1 MCFKF
6 LVKIVDIDPI
16 INNVDNELEI
26 IAKNNNIPI
35 YFTGVKTD
43 ITREIKAIF
52 DAASKNMGYPTS
64 VITFFDIEL

>member
-6 LVKIVDIDPI
+6 LAKIVDIDPI

-35 YFTGVKTD
+35 YFTGAKTD

-52 DAASKNMGYPTS
+52 DERMVKVLAKASIGLPTL
-64 VITFFDIEL
+64 E